1 MNSSSTNAI
10 VFHCNKLS
18 VGDIVNIDRTLYH
31 RMQEWVDLVKVLLA
45 FTVMAVASRQDWR
58 ERMADD
64 IHWAVMGVAGLAFM
78 ALYVAMEGLRW
89 EYHLIVIATA
99 VLFLDIFWD
108 NDGMGRALTM
118 SPYAFALI
126 LLGAAIGVIGL
137 EGMRYEL
144 LTPFILYWM
153 FVLLYVFDVIKGGAD
168 AKCLISLAL
177 LFPLYPGLWSLPLLG
192 LPTEL
197 AQLLLPFPLMVL
209 FLASVLSI
217 TILPYFLMRNII
229 RRDIR
234 FPQSLLGKRIPID
247 VAEKGHYWPMER
259 VREDGTVEVKSTPQ
273 GEDFNALRQ
282 AGAGM
287 VWVTPKIPLLIPMT
301 VALVILIIIGN
312 PLFMLL

>member
-1 MNSSSTNAI
+1 
-10 VFHCNKLS
+10 
-18 VGDIVNIDRTLYH
+18 
-31 RMQEWVDLVKVLLA
+31 MQEWVDLVKVLLA
-45 FTVMAVASRQDWR
+45 LTVMVAASRQDWR

-64 IHWAVMGVAGLAFM
+64 IHWAVLGSAGLASM

-89 EYHLIVIATA
+89 EYYLMIIATA

-137 EGMRYEL
+137 DGMRYEL
-144 LTPFILYWM
+144 LTPFILYWL
-153 FVLLYVFDVIKGGAD
+153 FVLLYIFDVIKGGAD
-168 AKCLISLAL
+168 AKCLIALAL
-177 LFPLYPGLWSLPLLG
+177 LFPLYPGFWVFPLLG
-192 LPTEL
+192 LPTVM

-209 FLASVLSI
+209 FLASLLSI
-217 TILPYFLMRNII
+217 AILPYFLLRNIL

-234 FPQSLLGKRIPID
+234 FPQSFLGTRIPID

-259 VREDGTVEVKSTPQ
+259 VRDDGVVEVRSTPQ

-282 AGAGM
+282 AGAEM
-287 VWVTPKIPLLIPMT
+287 IWVTPKIPLLIPMT
-301 VALVILIIIGN
+301 AALVILIVLGN
-312 PLFMLL
+312 PLFILL